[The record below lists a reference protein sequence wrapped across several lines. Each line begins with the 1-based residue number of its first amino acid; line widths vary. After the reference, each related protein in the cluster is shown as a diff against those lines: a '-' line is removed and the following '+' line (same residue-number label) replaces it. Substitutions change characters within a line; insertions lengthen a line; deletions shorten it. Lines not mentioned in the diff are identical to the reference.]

1 MATYCLKPFKGKV
14 MRIVSLDACGAVVSG
29 TKKMVV
35 SDGFVSVEQR
45 AVYRDPTEYE
55 LINANGDYCLNE
67 RDPARLRWIELTI
80 TLCGVDPEMVNIMTG
95 SPLVMNDAATPEAIG
110 FRTRENVAGNFGLE
124 MWTDLGGSTSCSGG
138 TKAYGYF
145 LLPWVKDGVIGDL
158 TIENGAA
165 SFQVTNA
172 RTSGNSLWGT
182 GPYNVWNSVAAP
194 TGAKLISA
202 ISALDH
208 RHFQMTTKAP
218 PAAVCGAQTLT
229 PDP

>member
-14 MRIVSLDACGAVVSG
+14 MRVVSLDACGAVVSG

-35 SDGFVSVEQR
+35 TDGFISVEQQ

-67 RDPARLRWIELTI
+67 RDPARLRWFNLTI
-80 TLCGVDPEMVNIMTG
+80 TLCGVDPELVNFMTG

-110 FRTRENVAGNFGLE
+110 FRTRENVSGNFGLE
-124 MWTDLGGSTSCSGG
+124 VWTDLGGSTGCAGG

-145 LLPWVKDGVIGDL
+145 LLPWVKEGVIGDL

-165 SFQVTNA
+165 NFQVTQM
-172 RTSGNSLWGT
+172 RTSPNSAWGT
-182 GPYNVWNSVAAP
+182 GPFNVWKSVAAP
-194 TGAKLISA
+194 AGAKLITA
-202 ISALDH
+202 ISATDH
-208 RHFQMTTKAP
+208 RHFQMTTLAP
-218 PAAVCGAQTLT
+218 PTAVCGAQTLT
-229 PDP
+229 PDA